1 MYYTQFTMDIS
12 ERKRL
17 VRRSYISPPLK
28 IIEAILERVK
38 KKINFIYISIFYQKI
53 NYYFIDVI

>member
-1 MYYTQFTMDIS
+1 MDIS
-12 ERKRL
+12 KRKRL
-17 VRRSYISPPLK
+17 IRRSYISPPLK